1 MALVPPIPNPVAYRS
16 SENYTKEPTI
26 ANMERQQEEVRH
38 NLEGTREDSTHSESS
53 KQNIRHIFFPNMQCY
68 YFYFGEHCEGNY
80 REAQFDVSRKPN

>member
-53 KQNIRHIFFPNMQCY
+53 KQNIRHIFFQYAMLL
-68 YFYFGEHCEGNY
+68 FLFWGTL
-80 REAQFDVSRKPN
+80 